1 MWVCPKC
8 GRSFKYTNQQHYCGE
23 KPKTIDDYIA
33 GQPDEKQPYL
43 RLLRAAISECIPD
56 AQERISWSMPT
67 FWEKHNIIQFASHK
81 NHIGLYA
88 GVEAVA
94 AFSERLADYK
104 TSKGAIQLPFDKPLP
119 IDLVKDIA
127 LWCVKTGNHV

>member
-8 GRSFKYTNQQHYCGE
+8 GRSFKNTNQQHYCGE

-43 RLLRAAISECIPD
+43 RQLRAAISECIPD
-56 AQERISWSMPT
+56 VQERISWSMPT

-81 NHIGLYA
+81 NHIGFYA